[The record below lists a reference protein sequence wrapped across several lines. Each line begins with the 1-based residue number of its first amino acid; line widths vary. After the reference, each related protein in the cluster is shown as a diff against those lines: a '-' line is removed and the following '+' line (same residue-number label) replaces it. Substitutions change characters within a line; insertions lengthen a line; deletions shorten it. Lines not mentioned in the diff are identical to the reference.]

1 MKAEEGSY
9 QHIKLLLEITNEYRG
24 PREITIKEGSGC
36 SKIQDRLEQILGE
49 GEEES
54 SDPI

>member
-9 QHIKLLLEITNEYRG
+9 QHIKLLLEITNEYQEQ
-24 PREITIKEGSGC
+24 REITIKEGSRR

-49 GEEES
+49 EEEES